1 MLNRI
6 EMSVW
11 LLVEMKDQPE
21 GGWSE
26 DMLESVIGIL
36 DYPEFRQQK

>member
-1 MLNRI
+1 MLNRR

-21 GGWSE
+21 GGWQ
-26 DMLESVIGIL
+26 DMLKAIIDTI
-36 DYPEFRQQK
+36 DYPEFS